1 LYVGG
6 GGELIEQRIRT
17 EPERFAAVLGQRPHA
32 RILIE
37 ASTDSEWVARCLE
50 GLGHEVIVAAPNFA
64 PMYATRTPRVKTDRR
79 DARALLDACVLGAY
93 RPAHRLSD
101 AQRHVRS
108 RLVVRDAIVRTR
120 TWYISL
126 IRALLRQ
133 QGYRV
138 PSGSAEGFV
147 HRVLAMTLPG
157 RLLSSIAPRLTVMRH
172 LNHQL
177 TDSDET
183 IERLAAQLSASSAC
197 APSPASG
204 P

>member
-1 LYVGG
+1 
-6 GGELIEQRIRT
+6 
-17 EPERFAAVLGQRPHA
+17 
-32 RILIE
+32 
-37 ASTDSEWVARCLE
+37 
-50 GLGHEVIVAAPNFA
+50 
-64 PMYATRTPRVKTDRR
+64 M
-79 DARALLDACVLGAY
+79 DACVLGAY

-108 RLVVRDAIVRTR
+108 RLVVRDAIVRPR